1 MHIKPHTIT
10 APKKGGGP
18 RPGKKKTIVAP
29 NKAPSVAIK
38 KVG

>member
-1 MHIKPHTIT
+1 MHIKPHTVT

-29 NKAPSVAIK
+29 NTAA
-38 KVG
+38 KVKV